1 MPDTNNVT
9 KELEV
14 LRPGRYTIKAVL
26 DISHSDTDPESS
38 TQEFYEKLWGKLCSN
53 KNKDAIQD
61 SLREKYNIIT
71 TDTFRERFIKLFEGH
86 EINAAYEDSY
96 IKKTEEMIKNLQIL
110 NKPNEP
116 NDQLNFMKE
125 PIKRNI
131 INDWLYWD
139 KKPSNWKSRL
149 TLYKLSFA
157 YNLTWEKHTE
167 LFLKVCRSK
176 LYWRTPEEF
185 CLTYCK
191 INNKEYKDAVNMYI
205 EFLNRTKQGSTTPDV
220 GLSKKST
227 RTAFNAAFS
236 KDENEFIAALSK
248 LSLEVTAETINK
260 KTLELIDKLI
270 DKTCKKKI
278 SVKRFFTDSAYLNYA
293 LSERSESKKSKSKEQ
308 DERKKI
314 DVFAI
319 NFESDAKGKG
329 NYTDILRKR
338 KIYIICWFYNTF
350 YSYNTKQKMFI
361 LKEQSNDNKGRVC
374 FISFIGS
381 LNRELIRM
389 NLPVMDYLDDF
400 DRGIILAAAYV
411 IITND
416 DRTLSGI
423 LCDIV
428 DEKK

>member
-14 LRPGRYTIKAVL
+14 LRPGQYTINKVNKVL
-26 DISHSDTDPESS
+26 GISPSDIDPESS
-38 TQEFYEKLWGKLCSN
+38 TQAFYEKLWGGLCS
-53 KNKDAIQD
+53 NKDAIQD
-61 SLREKYNIIT
+61 SLREKYNIETTIKT
-71 TDTFRERFIKLFEGH
+71 TDTFRERFIKLFEEH
-86 EINAAYEDSY
+86 EREAAYENSY
-96 IKKTEEMIKNLQIL
+96 IKKSEEMINNLQIQ
-110 NKPNEP
+110 KEPNEP

-131 INDWLYWD
+131 INVWLYNNV
-139 KKPSNWKSRL
+139 KPSDWRSRL

-157 YNLTWEKHTE
+157 YDLTWEKHTE

-176 LYWRTPEEF
+176 LYWRAPEEL

-191 INNKEYKDAVNMYI
+191 KNKKTYKDAVNMYI
-205 EFLNRTKQGSTTPDV
+205 NYLNNTTASVQDSTPSDV
-220 GLSKKST
+220 DLSKKST
-227 RTAFNAAFS
+227 RTAFDAALS
-236 KDENEFIAALSK
+236 KDEDEFIAALSN

-260 KTLELIDKLI
+260 ETIELIAETL
-270 DKTCKKKI
+270 KKKI
-278 SVKRFFTDSAYLNYA
+278 SVENKKRVVYINNFLTN
-293 LSERSESKKSKSKEQ
+293 KKYCLYPSKEEI
-308 DERKKI
+308 DLP
-314 DVFAI
+314 DVFVI

-329 NYTDILRKR
+329 NYKDILRKR
-338 KIYIICWFYNTF
+338 KKYIICKFYNTF
-350 YSYNTKQKMFI
+350 FSYSTDEDKFI
-361 LKEQSNDNKGRVC
+361 LKEQPNDNKGRREC

-381 LNRELIRM
+381 LNKKLILM

-428 DEKK
+428 